1 MPYQK
6 TQRLDYSQLPA
17 GTYII
22 QLFDRQQV
30 IANEKMIIMH

>member
-1 MPYQK
+1 
-6 TQRLDYSQLPA
+6 LPA
-17 GTYII
+17 GNYII